1 MMFYWFLKYF
11 LVMKKHYGQNNL
23 ELSQIF
29 TTIDRFWLFL
39 SYLITAVFLTQ
50 KWLHLSIIDA
60 VILLVKT
67 SKNKSIGDLIYREI
81 ALMLWRCT
89 LCLEDS
95 SEGFEGSAKYT
106 TQWSIIH
113 KIVRFQSSYKK
124 TKSIG
129 VLVYTEQRDSTEVL
143 E

>member
-1 MMFYWFLKYF
+1 MAVKFW
-11 LVMKKHYGQNNL
+11 Q
-23 ELSQIF
+23 
-29 TTIDRFWLFL
+29 TIVRFWLFL

-113 KIVRFQSSYKK
+113 KIVRFQSSYNK

-129 VLVYTEQRDSTEVL
+129 VLVKEGSRMEGTLDFDCCHIGSSFKPW
-143 E
+143 